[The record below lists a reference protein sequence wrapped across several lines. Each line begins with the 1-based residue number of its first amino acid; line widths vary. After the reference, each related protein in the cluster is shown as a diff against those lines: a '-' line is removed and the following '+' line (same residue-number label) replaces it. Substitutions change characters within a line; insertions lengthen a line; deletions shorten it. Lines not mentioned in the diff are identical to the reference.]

1 MLYQLKAVES
11 SLWCLY
17 TLGDV
22 GIQTGMVSLLEAVY
36 TPEFKFFGINYTQHF
51 NPLSLYLLSFFR
63 KHVRQ

>member
-1 MLYQLKAVES
+1 MLYQLKAIQS

-22 GIQTGMVSLLEAVY
+22 GIQTGMVSLPEAIY

-51 NPLSLYLLSFFR
+51 
-63 KHVRQ
+63 